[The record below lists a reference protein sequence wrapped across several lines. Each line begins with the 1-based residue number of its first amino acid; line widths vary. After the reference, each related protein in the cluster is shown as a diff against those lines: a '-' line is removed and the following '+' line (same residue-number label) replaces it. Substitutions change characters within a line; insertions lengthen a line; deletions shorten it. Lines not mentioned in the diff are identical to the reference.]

1 MKTTA
6 IRELLNLI
14 EKQLNWGDVNE
25 WPSKDFEK
33 LNLLILEKT
42 KVSLSASTLRRL
54 WGKVD
59 YNHQPSGTT
68 LDTLAQFAGY
78 ESWREFTSHIQLP
91 EAVPPAPI
99 TVKEQFNSAKWF
111 KIALSGIGGVALLLL
126 ISYIIKSANPVIN
139 ARKYSFS
146 SRTITRDVPNSVV
159 FTYNA
164 QAAPTDS
171 VFVQQSWDSSKR
183 SPVAK
188 NGHQYTSI
196 YYRPGFYLAKL
207 VIGQQIVKEH
217 PLLIST
223 NGWLGMIA
231 QKPVPVYLAQNEF
244 KQNGELRI
252 TPSTVLSKG
261 LTMSPNPPVTE
272 FYNVGNFKAVPL
284 TDFFF
289 STEVKNEYNEGAAK
303 CQLIKVVLLTDETPI
318 AIPLSAPGCIAK
330 LNLMNGVDM
339 VSGKSTDLSG
349 FGVDLSKWVKV
360 LCRSKGK
367 KIQYFVNDKLVY
379 ESQLPAVKRSI
390 LGIGFTFQGAGAVKN
405 IQLSSN
411 NIPVFQ

>member
-6 IRELLNLI
+6 IRQLLNLI
-14 EKQLNWGDVNE
+14 EKQLNWGDVKD
-25 WPSKDFEK
+25 WLSKDFEK

-68 LDTLAQFAGY
+68 LDTLAQFAGF
-78 ESWREFTSHIQLP
+78 ESWREFTSQLQLP
-91 EAVPPAPI
+91 EAAQAASTP
-99 TVKEQFNSAKWF
+99 VKKQFNSGRWF
-111 KIALSGIGGVALLLL
+111 KIALLLIACIVVLLL
-126 ISYIIKSANPVIN
+126 IRYIIKPANPVID
-139 ARKYSFS
+139 ARDYSFS
-146 SRTITRDVPNSVV
+146 SRTITRDLPNSVV

-171 VFVQQSWDSSKR
+171 IFVQQSWDSSKR

-207 VIGQQIVKEH
+207 VVGQQIVKEH

-231 QKPVPVYLAQNEF
+231 QKPVPVYLTQDEF
-244 KQNGELRI
+244 ERNSELQI
-252 TPSTVLSKG
+252 TTSTIVSKG

-272 FYNVGNFKAVPL
+272 FYNVGNFKPVPL
-284 TDFFF
+284 TDFSFN
-289 STEVKNEYNEGAAK
+289 TEVKNDYNEGAAK
-303 CQLIKVVLLTDETPI
+303 CQMIKVILLTDETPVV
-318 AIPLSAPGCIAK
+318 IPLSAPGCIAK
-330 LNLMNGVDM
+330 LDLMNGADK

-349 FGVDLSKWVKV
+349 FGTDLSKWVKV
-360 LCRSKGK
+360 SCRSKGK

-379 ESQLPAVKRSI
+379 ESQLPGVKRSI
-390 LGIGFTFQGAGAVKN
+390 LGIGFTFQGAGSAKN
-405 IQLSSN
+405 IQLDSKN
-411 NIPVFQ
+411 RIVFH